1 MASVSEVPITLPTDV
16 AESAIALAKAQKCT
30 VDELLREALHRY
42 EDAERLMT
50 AISSGGDRSEA
61 LEDFLM
67 DYIDRIVHQ
76 SRAEIAAEA
85 RENAV
90 GERKAS

>member
-1 MASVSEVPITLPTDV
+1 MASVNEVSIGLPADV
-16 AESAIALAKAQKCT
+16 AESAVALAQAQNCT

-42 EDAERLMT
+42 EDADRMMT

-67 DYIDRIVHQ
+67 DYIVRMVHQ
-76 SRAEIAAEA
+76 SRAELAAEA
-85 RENAV
+85 RENSI
-90 GERKAS
+90 GERKVS